1 MYPVL
6 LDLAELT
13 VIVVGNGREAARRI
27 GLLDD
32 AKPRDLRVFS
42 DQPSQALELVAASRL
57 IRRMPTAEDIPA
69 RSILFIGD
77 LSDERSAELVALGR
91 AAGALVNV
99 EDKIGMCDFHSTTPI
114 RRGDLIVTV
123 STGGRSPGL
132 AARLKRYLEQMIGPE
147 WSERLERM
155 TMERTRWRQ
164 AGLDHAEVKRL
175 TSELIDREGW
185 LTLPDQLNG
194 NRTTPPAA

>member
-42 DQPSQALELVAASRL
+42 DQPSQALELVAGNRL
-57 IRRMPTAEDIPA
+57 IRRMPTGEDIPA

-77 LSDERSAELVALGR
+77 LSDEHSADLVALGR

-132 AARLKRYLEQMIGPE
+132 AARLKRYLEQVIGPE

-185 LTLPDQLNG
+185 LTLPDQLNS
-194 NRTTPPAA
+194 NRTIPPAA